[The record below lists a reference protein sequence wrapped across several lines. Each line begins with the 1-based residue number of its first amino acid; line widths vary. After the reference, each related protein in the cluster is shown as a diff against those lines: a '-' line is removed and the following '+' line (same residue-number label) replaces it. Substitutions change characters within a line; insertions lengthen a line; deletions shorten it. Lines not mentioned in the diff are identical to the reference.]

1 MMQHI
6 ERCRTREQLG
16 GGQGFWREGHL
27 QLLLVYLP
35 QMLIFFYCPACDESE
50 YGDVSSLAQAKRA
63 VLRLQVPA
71 ESVR

>member
-1 MMQHI
+1 MLQHI
-6 ERCRTREQLG
+6 ESFRTREQLG
-16 GGQGFWREGHL
+16 IFWREGHL

-50 YGDVSSLAQAKRA
+50 YGHVSSLAQAKRA

-71 ESVR
+71 ESGR